1 VTAAARAE
9 EEIGLW
15 VQIASDC
22 RAVVA
27 FGVDPQPTELAC
39 TGHDPTRDLDRR
51 AAKWQHRF
59 DGHALDELARF
70 AAGLA
75 TLEAERWAI
84 DDAVAA
90 TAAHEARRFLLGDRM
105 IHWAVPWA
113 DMAGRCHHPV
123 RTEAH
128 RLRDLLLDLGD
139 RTRIAPLLTGDEGLH
154 PPGEDSIGPEL
165 DGPLERIGR
174 LATGTVLFR
183 ATLRS
188 LTAGAVSDP
197 TPSVGD
203 LTAANREDLAM
214 LYTVAAARWTQ
225 TAKRHPGTARLWRD
239 LSLRCEY
246 TAAALGEDLEIGGRP
261 ATITP

>member
-1 VTAAARAE
+1 VTAATRAAE
-9 EEIGLW
+9 ETGQW

-22 RAVVA
+22 RAVVD
-27 FGVDPQPTELAC
+27 FDVDPQPTEVAC

-59 DGHALDELARF
+59 EGHALDELARF

-75 TLEAERWAI
+75 NLEAERWDA

-123 RTEAH
+123 REEAH

-139 RTRIAPLLTGDEGLH
+139 RMRIAPLLTGDEGLY

-165 DGPLERIGR
+165 DGPPERVGL
-174 LATGTVLFR
+174 LATGVVLFR

-188 LTAGAVSDP
+188 LTAGGISDP
-197 TPSVGD
+197 TPAISD
-203 LTAANREDLAM
+203 LSAEQRADLAV
-214 LYTVAAARWTQ
+214 LHTVAAARWAQ

-239 LSLRCEY
+239 LALRCEH
-246 TAAALGEDLEIGGRP
+246 TAAALEQS
-261 ATITP
+261 A

>member
-1 VTAAARAE
+1 MTAATRAAE
-9 EEIGLW
+9 ETGQW

-22 RAVVA
+22 LAVVD
-27 FGVDPQPTELAC
+27 FGVDPQPTEVAC

-51 AAKWQHRF
+51 AAKWQHRL
-59 DGHALDELARF
+59 DGHGLDELARF

-75 TLEAERWAI
+75 NLEAERWDA

-105 IHWAVPWA
+105 IHWSVPWA

-123 RTEAH
+123 RGEAH

-139 RTRIAPLLTGDEGLH
+139 RMRIAPLLTGDEGLH

-165 DGPLERIGR
+165 EGAPERVGR
-174 LATGTVLFR
+174 LATGVVLFS

-188 LTAGAVSDP
+188 LTAGSISDP
-197 TPSVGD
+197 APAISD
-203 LTAANREDLAM
+203 LSSGQRTDLAM
-214 LYTVAAARWTQ
+214 LHTVAAARWAQ

-239 LSLRCEY
+239 LARRCEH
-246 TAAALGEDLEIGGRP
+246 TAAALEQS
-261 ATITP
+261 A

>member
-1 VTAAARAE
+1 MTAATRAAE
-9 EEIGLW
+9 ETGQW
-15 VQIASDC
+15 VQIASDG

-27 FGVDPQPTELAC
+27 FGVEPLPTEAAC

-59 DGHALDELARF
+59 DGHGLDELARF

-75 TLEAERWAI
+75 SLEAERWDT

-90 TAAHEARRFLLGDRM
+90 TAAHETRRFLLGDRM

-128 RLRDLLLDLGD
+128 RLRDLLLELGD
-139 RTRIAPLLTGDEGLH
+139 RMRIAPLLTGDEGLH

-165 DGPLERIGR
+165 DGPLDRVGQ
-174 LATGTVLFR
+174 LGTGVVLFR
-183 ATLRS
+183 ATLNS

-197 TPSVGD
+197 VPRVAD
-203 LTAANREDLAM
+203 LTAHQRADLAM
-214 LYTVAAARWTQ
+214 LHTVAAARWMQ

-239 LSLRCEY
+239 LALRCEH
-246 TAAALGEDLEIGGRP
+246 TAELLAQGSA
-261 ATITP
+261 